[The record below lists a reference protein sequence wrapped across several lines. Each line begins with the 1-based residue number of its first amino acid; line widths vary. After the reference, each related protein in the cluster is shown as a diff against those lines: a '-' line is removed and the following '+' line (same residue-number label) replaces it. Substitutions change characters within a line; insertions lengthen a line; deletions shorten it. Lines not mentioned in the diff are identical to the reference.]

1 MCAIRAWRKS
11 DTCVACV
18 RYAYRTRIYTRL
30 HASARSDTRLHAPAR
45 AFARALVARESRAF
59 LTAVVSEDF
68 KPRVEIDLLRR
79 TEGDADGGVVLLFT
93 DCAEE
98 EELKE
103 DASSGRSRVDGV
115 SFFVFDPRDNA
126 YHSGHGDIPPSF
138 QESYF
143 KERKTYIGVGEEC
156 AAVGAFYNGA
166 AAIHRASCHPPCGQ
180 RRLPVAPDQRMCR
193 PARQRE
199 DRQRVPRGA
208 HRAAH
213 ALVGGKGSRPRR
225 ISRTS

>member
-18 RYAYRTRIYTRL
+18 RYVHRTRIYTRL

-79 TEGDADGGVVLLFT
+79 EKGDADGGVVLLFT

-98 EELKE
+98 NELTE
-103 DASSGRSRVDGV
+103 YASSGRSRVDGV

-126 YHSGHGDIPPSF
+126 YHSSHGVIPPSF

-143 KERKTYIGVGEEC
+143 KERNTYIGVGEEC
-156 AAVGAFYNGA
+156 AAV
-166 AAIHRASCHPPCGQ
+166 ASSTRRRSHSQGVVSSTLWTTPAPC
-180 RRLPVAPDQRMCR
+180 
-193 PARQRE
+193 
-199 DRQRVPRGA
+199 
-208 HRAAH
+208 
-213 ALVGGKGSRPRR
+213 
-225 ISRTS
+225 RT